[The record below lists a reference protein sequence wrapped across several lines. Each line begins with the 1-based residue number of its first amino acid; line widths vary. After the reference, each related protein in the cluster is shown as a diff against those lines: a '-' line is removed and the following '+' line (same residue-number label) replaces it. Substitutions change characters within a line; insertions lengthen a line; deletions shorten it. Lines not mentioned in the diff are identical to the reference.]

1 MIRLF
6 FVRHGETEWNFT
18 GKYQGQ
24 SDVALSEKGLR
35 QARALAAHFPAE
47 TLDVIY
53 ASDLKRA
60 AMTAE
65 ALAERFGCPLR
76 KDKALREIHFGDWE
90 GHTYEEIVAGWPEQ
104 GAIFFREPE
113 NLVIPH
119 GESFPLLQERGMGV
133 IRAIAAENEGRNVA
147 VVAHGAILRTVLA
160 SLMHIPLHYLWSIR
174 QDNTAV
180 SVLRLDG
187 DHVTIELINS
197 TAHLAHLQDT
207 P

>member
-90 GHTYEEIVAGWPEQ
+90 GHTYEEIVANWPEQ

-119 GESFPLLQERGMGV
+119 GESFPLLQKRGMGV
-133 IRAIAAENEGRNVA
+133 IRTIAAENEGRNVA
-147 VVAHGAILRTVLA
+147 VVAHGAILRTILA

-180 SVLRLDG
+180 SVLRLDD
-187 DHVTIELINS
+187 DHVTIELING
-197 TAHLAHLQDT
+197 TAHLAHLQNT